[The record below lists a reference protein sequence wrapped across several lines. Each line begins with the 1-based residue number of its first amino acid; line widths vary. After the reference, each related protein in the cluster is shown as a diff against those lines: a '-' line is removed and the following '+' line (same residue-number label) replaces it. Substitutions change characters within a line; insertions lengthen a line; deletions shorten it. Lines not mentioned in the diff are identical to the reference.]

1 MRRALKNVLKVLADR
16 GGYHLAHTLPN
27 GHGHACN
34 GKYAS
39 IKTMWELEREGY
51 VKHGEHEN
59 PPVMGWCITDAGRLA
74 LAEQEGN
81 G

>member
-1 MRRALKNVLKVLADR
+1 MRRAWKNVLKALADR
-16 GGYHLAHTLPN
+16 GGYRLAHTLPN

-39 IKTMWELEREGY
+39 TGTMRELEREGY
-51 VKHGEHEN
+51 IKHGEHEN
-59 PPVMGWCITDAGRLA
+59 PPVMGWRITDAGRRA
-74 LAEQEGN
+74 LAEIEGD